1 MSTTRAF
8 NVGLVGLVGLL
19 LALPGWAQGIRATI
33 DRTEATVQ
41 DQLVLNVTVEGS
53 RSAEPELPE
62 LADFQVFPRGHSTQ
76 FSMINGR
83 STTSVIYNYILVPQ
97 RTGTFTIGAATVE
110 IDGKS
115 YQSRPFRVRIV
126 EASAQTRE
134 AEGLF
139 LRATVSTQTPYVGE
153 QVIYRW
159 RFYRRVRVGDA
170 RVLPMEFDSF
180 MVEDLGEVR
189 EYNTTWNGQEFLV
202 SEIRKALFP
211 QEEGTVI
218 IPSSQLQCQVAVEA
232 RRSRRRRS
240 LFDDFFNRPQ
250 VENRVLSTSPI
261 ELTVRP
267 LPAAPQAFTGLVG
280 DFDVRS
286 VISKR
291 ELKVGESATLKITV
305 SGTGNVSM
313 IGEPRLAALDQFKTY
328 DDKPSSSIN
337 RSGDALTGSRSYS
350 KALVPLEPGELS
362 VPAVRLTYFDPKAGS
377 YRTATARPISLRVAP
392 AEGKEELR
400 LTESVAPST
409 GKVAVRILADDILPI
424 YKRLDAVAAEPFGHR
439 PEPLWLGGVFAPP
452 LLYLGLIFVNRRRR
466 QLEQNVE
473 LRRRKA
479 ALGRAMKG
487 VRRVAEAVRRDA
499 DREAAQLASRCLREY
514 VGDKV
519 GLEGSAFTPA
529 EADEQLRRCGV
540 DDELVK
546 TTHQRLVDLD
556 AAQYGGGGAE
566 TERLAVELKELLK
579 QLERQIRV

>member
-8 NVGLVGLVGLL
+8 FVGLIGLL
-19 LALPGWAQGIRATI
+19 LALPGWAQGIRVTI

-41 DQLVLNVTVEGS
+41 DQLVLTVTVEGS
-53 RSAEPELPE
+53 RNAEPELPD
-62 LADFQVFPRGHSTQ
+62 LSDFQVFPRGQSTQ

-83 STTSVIYNYILVPQ
+83 ATTSIIYNYILVPQ

-110 IDGKS
+110 IDAQS

-126 EASAQTRE
+126 EASAQTQE
-134 AEGLF
+134 SEGLF
-139 LRATVSTQTPYVGE
+139 LRATVSNKTPFVGE
-153 QVIYRW
+153 QVIYSW
-159 RFYRRVRVGDA
+159 RFYRRVRVGDP
-170 RVLPMEFDSF
+170 RLLPMEFDGF
-180 MVEDLGEVR
+180 VVEDLGEVR
-189 EYNTTWNGQEFLV
+189 EYSTTWNGQEFLV

-211 QEEGTVI
+211 QEEGTLI
-218 IPSSQLQCQVAVEA
+218 IPASQLQCQVAVERA
-232 RRSRRRRS
+232 GSRRRRS
-240 LFDDFFNRPQ
+240 LFDLIGRTE
-250 VENRVLSTSPI
+250 VENRMLSTSPI

-267 LPAAPQAFTGLVG
+267 LPAAPQGFTGLVG

-286 VISKR
+286 EISKR

-350 KALVPLEPGELS
+350 KALVPLEPGEFS

-377 YRTATARPISLRVAP
+377 YRTATAGPISLRVAP
-392 AEGKEELR
+392 ADDKEELR

-424 YKRLDAVAAEPFGHR
+424 YKRLDAVAAVPFGHR

-452 LLYLGLIFVNRRRR
+452 LLYLGLIFVHRRRR
-466 QLEQNVE
+466 QLEQNLE
-473 LRRRKA
+473 QRRRKA

-487 VRRVAEAVRRDA
+487 VRRVAEAAGQGR

-540 DDELVK
+540 GDELVK
-546 TTHQRLVDLD
+546 TTHARLVDLD

-566 TERLAVELKELLK
+566 TDRLAVELKELLK

>member
-1 MSTTRAF
+1 MSYTRALF
-8 NVGLVGLVGLL
+8 IALAGLL
-19 LALPGWAQGIRATI
+19 LALPGWAQGIRVTI
-33 DRTEATVQ
+33 DRTEATVR
-41 DQLVLNVTVEGS
+41 DELVLSVTVESS
-53 RSAEPELPE
+53 RARPELPD
-62 LADFQVFPRGHSTQ
+62 LSAFHVRDA
-76 FSMINGR
+76 GR
-83 STTSVIYNYILVPQ
+83 STRFEMGAGRSTSSIVYQYVLVAL
-97 RTGTFTIGAATVE
+97 RAGTFTIGPATVE
-110 IDGKS
+110 IDGRS

-126 EASAQTRE
+126 EASAQSRE
-134 AEGLF
+134 SEGLF
-139 LRATVSTQTPYVGE
+139 LRATVSSRTPYVGE

-170 RVLPMEFDSF
+170 RVLPMEFDGF
-180 MVEDLGEVR
+180 VVEDLGEVR
-189 EYNTTWNGQEFLV
+189 EYNSTWNGQEFLV

-211 QEEGTVI
+211 QEEGTLI
-218 IPSSQLQCQVAVEA
+218 IPASQLQCQVAVA
-232 RRSRRRRS
+232 SRSRRRRS
-240 LFDDFFNRPQ
+240 FFDDLLNRQQ

-267 LPAAPQAFTGLVG
+267 LPSAPQGFTGLVG

-286 VISKR
+286 EISKR

-313 IGEPRLAALDQFKTY
+313 ISEPRLAALDQFKTY

-362 VPAVRLTYFDPKAGS
+362 VPAVRLSYFDPKAGS
-377 YRTATARPISLRVAP
+377 YRTATAGQISLRVAP

-424 YKRLDAVAAEPFGHR
+424 YKRLDAVAAVPFGHR

-452 LLYLGLIFVNRRRR
+452 LLFLGMIFVNRRRR
-466 QLEQNVE
+466 QFEQNLEQ
-473 LRRRKA
+473 RRRKA

-487 VRRVAEAVRRDA
+487 MRRVAEAVRQGQA
-499 DREAAQLASRCLREY
+499 REAAQLASRCLREY

-546 TTHQRLVDLD
+546 TTHERLVDLD
-556 AAQYGGGGAE
+556 AAQYGGGAAD
-566 TERLAVELKELLK
+566 TDRLAVELKELLK

>member
-1 MSTTRAF
+1 MSITRAWF
-8 NVGLVGLVGLL
+8 VGLAGLL
-19 LALPGWAQGIRATI
+19 LALPGWAQGIRVTI

-41 DQLVLNVTVEGS
+41 DQLVLTVTVEGS
-53 RSAEPELPE
+53 RNAQPELPD
-62 LADFQVFPRGHSTQ
+62 LSDFQVFSRGQSTQ

-83 STTSVIYNYILVPQ
+83 STTSIIYNYILVPR
-97 RTGTFTIGAATVE
+97 RTGTFTIGPATVL
-110 IDGKS
+110 IDGRS

-126 EASAQTRE
+126 EASAQPRE
-134 AEGLF
+134 SENLF
-139 LRATVSTQTPYVGE
+139 LRATVSNRTPYAGE
-153 QVIYRW
+153 QVIYTW

-170 RVLPMEFDSF
+170 RLLPFEFDGF
-180 MVEDLGEVR
+180 VVEDLGEVR
-189 EYNTTWNGQEFLV
+189 EYNTTWNGREFLV

-211 QEEGTVI
+211 QEEGTLI
-218 IPSSQLQCQVAVEA
+218 IPSLQLQCQVAVE
-232 RRSRRRRS
+232 RRSRGRRS
-240 LFDDFFNRPQ
+240 LFDDFFGRQQ
-250 VENRVLSTSPI
+250 VENRVLGTSPI

-267 LPAAPQAFTGLVG
+267 LPAVPQGFTGLVG

-286 VISKR
+286 EISKR

-313 IGEPRLAALDQFKTY
+313 ISEPRLAALDQFKTY

-337 RSGDALTGSRSYS
+337 RSGAGLSGSRSYS
-350 KALVPLEPGELS
+350 KALVPLEPGELT

-377 YRTATARPISLRVAP
+377 YRTVTARPISLRVAP

-424 YKRLDAVAAEPFGHR
+424 YKRLDAVAAVPFGHR
-439 PEPLWLGGVFAPP
+439 PEPLWLAGIFAPP
-452 LLYLGLIFVNRRRR
+452 LLYLGLVFAQRRRR

-473 LRRRKA
+473 QRRRKA

-487 VRRVAEAVRRDA
+487 VRRVAEAGRQGRN
-499 DREAAQLASRCLREY
+499 REAAQLASRCLREY

-540 DDELVK
+540 DAELVK

-556 AAQYGGGGAE
+556 AAQYGGSVAE
-566 TERLAVELKELLK
+566 TDRLAVELKELLK
-579 QLERQIRV
+579 RLERQIRVK